1 MVKPL
6 ANTRLNTA
14 RQLMASRQLDA
25 LIVYSQRRGHIAYLS
40 GYRPNYHTNSA
51 FMVLPRDDDP
61 ALLIKFGFD
70 MPRARAQSWIED
82 IRAGHSED
90 ARCLFAEF
98 AEILTEKGLRN
109 ARLGWVASDDTIDEM
124 SASLW
129 GAVQEG
135 LPNAR
140 LEPASDLVNSMRL
153 SKGPEEVE
161 LLRRGTQI
169 GESAADALRRSLEPG
184 VDDYAAAAEAT
195 ATGVSLG
202 AGRCDVILSPRPPD
216 LALPPKHDQF
226 RQGDAVSLELTVE
239 YEGYW
244 VQICRTF
251 SIGPPSPMQKRVFAA
266 CRDAYEAGVS
276 LARPGARA
284 ADLAQAAIAVVDK
297 AGFPGSIKYGLG
309 HGVGLDLPEPCSV
322 DTHSNAVLTDQ
333 MALIIHVGAW
343 VDGAAAFVGGP
354 IIVDGS
360 GPIVLDQP
368 QREILEV

>member
-1 MVKPL
+1 
-6 ANTRLNTA
+6 
-14 RQLMASRQLDA
+14 MAARQLDA

-51 FMVLPRDDDP
+51 FMVLPRDGDP

-70 MPRARAQSWIED
+70 MPRARTLSWVED

-98 AEILTEKGLRN
+98 AEILTEKGLRD

-135 LPNAR
+135 LPKAH
-140 LEPASDLVNSMRL
+140 LEPASDLVNRMRL
-153 SKGPEEVE
+153 SKDRDEVE
-161 LLRRGTQI
+161 LLRRATQI
-169 GESAADALRRSLEPG
+169 SESAADALRRSAKPG
-184 VDDYAAAAEAT
+184 VEDCVAAGEAA
-195 ATGVSLG
+195 GVGFAAG

-216 LALPPKHDQF
+216 LALPPKHERF

-244 VQICRTF
+244 IQICRTF
-251 SIGPPSPMQKRVFAA
+251 SLGPPSPLQKRIFAA
-266 CRDAYEAGVS
+266 CRDAYEAAVS
-276 LARPGARA
+276 VARPGVPA
-284 ADLAQAAIAVVDK
+284 AKLAQAATSVVDK

-322 DTHSNAVLTDQ
+322 DAHTKAVLADQ

-360 GPIVLDQP
+360 GPVVLDEP